1 MRTIVYVDGF
11 NFYHG
16 LVKRSGYKWLDL
28 YKLFEEQLLP
38 IRARESQLIKVK
50 FFTAEIKAKFA
61 TRGEQAHQA
70 QQAYHRALLQIYGD
84 KIEIIKG
91 YYSERQECAMTFNQ
105 GCPPS
110 KTDRTTVWKLEEKQT
125 DVRMALE
132 MYRDAVRG
140 EAEQLVLCTNDSDM
154 IPPIEMIKADRPEL
168 KIGIVVPREQD
179 TNRVISSLA
188 GLGDWSLPYVSY
200 EALRLALLPD
210 KVPTRRKPILKP
222 NHW

>member
-1 MRTIVYVDGF
+1 
-11 NFYHG
+11 
-16 LVKRSGYKWLDL
+16 
-28 YKLFEEQLLP
+28 
-38 IRARESQLIKVK
+38 
-50 FFTAEIKAKFA
+50 
-61 TRGEQAHQA
+61 
-70 QQAYHRALLQIYGD
+70 
-84 KIEIIKG
+84 
-91 YYSERQECAMTFNQ
+91 
-105 GCPPS
+105 

-132 MYRDAVRG
+132 MYRDAIRG
-140 EAEQLVLCTNDSDM
+140 EVEQLVLCTNDSDM

-179 TNRVISSLA
+179 TSRVISNLA
-188 GLGDWSLPYVSY
+188 SLGDWSLPYVSY

>member
-38 IRARESQLIKVK
+38 IRARESQLIQVK

-61 TRGEQAHQA
+61 SRGELAHQA
-70 QQAYHRALLQIYGD
+70 QQAYHRALVQIYGD
-84 KIEIIKG
+84 KLQIIKG
-91 YYSERQECAMTFNQ
+91 YYSERQECAMTFNE
-105 GCPPS
+105 GHPPS

-132 MYRDAVRG
+132 MYRDAIRG
-140 EAEQLVLCTNDSDM
+140 EVEQLVLCTNDSDM
-154 IPPIEMIKADRPEL
+154 IPPI
-168 KIGIVVPREQD
+168 
-179 TNRVISSLA
+179 
-188 GLGDWSLPYVSY
+188 
-200 EALRLALLPD
+200 
-210 KVPTRRKPILKP
+210 
-222 NHW
+222 